1 MREMTGINMTN
12 IPYRGGSSAVADLI
26 GGRVQVMFDTMP
38 NAIGYIKGG
47 QLRALAVTT
56 TVRNT
61 AIPDLPTVAEFVPG
75 YESSGWFGVSAAKG
89 TPADIVEKLN
99 KEINA
104 ALADP
109 RMRARLADLGTTA
122 FLGSPAALGNFVAE
136 ESDKWRKVARAANI
150 KPE

>member
-1 MREMTGINMTN
+1 MTGINMTN

-56 TVRNT
+56 TMRNT

-75 YESSGWFGVSAAKG
+75 YESSGWFGVSAPKG
-89 TPADIVEKLN
+89 TPPTSSRSSTRKS
-99 KEINA
+99 
-104 ALADP
+104 
-109 RMRARLADLGTTA
+109 MRHLRTPG
-122 FLGSPAALGNFVAE
+122 
-136 ESDKWRKVARAANI
+136 
-150 KPE
+150 